1 MASPGVRTLFVYNND
16 LQDNASLNW
25 HTVIMKA
32 TDTLGHATLADS
44 LNAACYAITN
54 AFIEGSDVLGIR
66 IPGVPTSDY
75 FDEFIP
81 GLVLNLAVNAGWI
94 APPVEAAAD
103 HGVALGRFHVEEK
116 YREWFIG
123 LLDESLSNLRE
134 AVSEND
140 NDEDAKQV
148 RTELWNVLFES
159 LGGTATG
166 ENESVGDPPTT
177 APPETGSLPMPEWG
191 EAYKAAQVP
200 ETTPAERNALE
211 QRYLSAHKH
220 LAYENDYEKW
230 ELAWM
235 ADVHPKQWER
245 WRRAKIANN
254 SIPGRKILKLLE
266 RNQPTRDPRKIRER
280 KREKLSL

>member
-1 MASPGVRTLFVYNND
+1 
-16 LQDNASLNW
+16 
-25 HTVIMKA
+25 MKA